1 MTKLETFSRM
11 LFANDRQLF
20 DDISFFFYDARDIE
34 GETSYFDIQ
43 LLDADNMLY
52 HPDEMST
59 MIDWLERNCDQEIDL
74 GDDNLAAARLSI
86 MLAAKAR
93 GYAQPSLC

>member
-11 LFANDRQLF
+11 LFANNRLLF
-20 DDISFFFYDARDIE
+20 DDISFFFYDARDVE

-52 HPDEMST
+52 HPDE
-59 MIDWLERNCDQEIDL
+59 IGCLIYWLEHNCEQEEDL
-74 GDDNLAAARLSI
+74 GDDNSKYIFDNFYVLLTH
-86 MLAAKAR
+86 
-93 GYAQPSLC
+93 GGEPQ

>member
-11 LFANDRQLF
+11 LFANNRLLF
-20 DDISFFFYDARDIE
+20 DDISFFFYDACGIE

-43 LLDADNMLY
+43 LLDADGMLY

-59 MIDWLERNCDQEIDL
+59 LIDWLERNCNQEEDL
-74 GDDNLAAARLSI
+74 GDDNSKYVFDNFYVLMTHGGIPLQ
-86 MLAAKAR
+86 
-93 GYAQPSLC
+93 G